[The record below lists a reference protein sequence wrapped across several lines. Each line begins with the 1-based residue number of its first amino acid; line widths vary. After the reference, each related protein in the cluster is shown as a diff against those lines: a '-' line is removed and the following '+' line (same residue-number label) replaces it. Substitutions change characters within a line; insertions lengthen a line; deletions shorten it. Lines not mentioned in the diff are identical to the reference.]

1 MHLVDV
7 LACDMDLA
15 ADYGLAF
22 NLIALLRR
30 PALGGYIEASTD
42 SSVPGHRPKR
52 FYFCRELRFI

>member
-1 MHLVDV
+1 
-7 LACDMDLA
+7 MDLA